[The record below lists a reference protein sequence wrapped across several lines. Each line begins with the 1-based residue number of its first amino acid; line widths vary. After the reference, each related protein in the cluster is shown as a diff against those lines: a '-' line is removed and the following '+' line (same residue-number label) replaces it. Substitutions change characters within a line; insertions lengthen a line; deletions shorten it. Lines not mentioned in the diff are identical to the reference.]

1 MDEILRKCWRYLN
14 RKMYTVKE
22 LSERLRRDGF
32 DEEDIERAI
41 SILQEKKYLDDSEYV
56 RIYLES
62 QNRRPK
68 GYLAVSE
75 DLRRRGVAFSC
86 LASLREEFY
95 PLEAEVENAMKIL
108 QIEKEKGNN
117 LEKTKRKLIQR
128 GFTWE
133 AIERALS
140 KIEDSSCA

>member
-1 MDEILRKCWRYLN
+1 MRKCWRYLN
-14 RKMYTVKE
+14 KKMYTVKE
-22 LSERLRRDGF
+22 LSEKLRRDGF
-32 DEEDIERAI
+32 DEEVIERAI
-41 SILQEKKYLDDSEYV
+41 HTLQEKGYLNDSEYV

-75 DLRRRGVAFSC
+75 SLRKKGITFSC

-95 PLEAEVENAMKIL
+95 PLEAEIENALKIL
-108 QIEKEKGNN
+108 QMEKERGNN
-117 LEKTKRKLIQR
+117 LEKMKRKLIRR

-140 KIEDSSCA
+140 KMEDSSFA